1 MDTDTTEM
9 LWHLLPLGPPLRL
22 AVGAEEVGKSILSK
36 TMIMFMDTDT
46 TEMFSHLRLLDAPI
60 RPAAGAQRVLLC

>member
-46 TEMFSHLRLLDAPI
+46 TDRIFKRKTRAPPLHWLTRI
-60 RPAAGAQRVLLC
+60 RI